1 MAAPIGNKNAQKA
14 KLYEQALK
22 RALARATGQTV
33 DAGLDK
39 VAEQAV
45 KAAFAGEKWAIE
57 HVSDRLDG
65 KAAQSVEHSGSI
77 ENRHVSELSRE
88 QLLAIAA
95 GSSPGATEEAGREPE
110 PTGVH

>member
-33 DAGLDK
+33 DAGLDR

-65 KAAQSVEHSGSI
+65 KAAQSVEHSI